1 MVTITQLKKKA
12 QKRKIPLY
20 TTFNKEEL
28 EDAISNKKFSLGW
41 RLHYI
46 KPVVASKLEY
56 RNIVYKLFDSVR
68 NISHNRKVQ
77 NFLKKHKVY
86 ITMTTSPLRLPKI
99 CAVLATLD
107 LEYVD
112 KIFVVLPCKY
122 GRKKK
127 NIFTKSY

>member
-28 EDAISNKKFSLGW
+28 EDALSNKKFSLGW
-41 RLHYI
+41 RLRYI

-68 NISHNRKVQ
+68 DISHNRKVQ

-99 CAVLATLD
+99 RAVLATLD

-112 KIFVVLPCKY
+112 KIYIVLPCKY